1 MLTSYVVPFQKIL
14 PTDRNDFQGY
24 LYQCEVSQDID
35 TERNLLTSY
44 VVPFQKI
51 FATDRN
57 DSHGYVY
64 QWGISQDIEKLNK
77 IGNCIISY
85 LILKLSELVTETGN

>member
-1 MLTSYVVPFQKIL
+1 MVVLCMPELTARSRVV
-14 PTDRNDFQGY
+14 T
-24 LYQCEVSQDID
+24 ID
-35 TERNLLTSY
+35 TKRNLLTSY

-85 LILKLSELVTETGN
+85 LILKAK

>member
-1 MLTSYVVPFQKIL
+1 MIFS
-14 PTDRNDFQGY
+14 TDRNDSQGY
-24 LYQCEVSQDID
+24 VYQWEISQDTD
-35 TERNLLTSY
+35 AKRNLLTSH
-44 VVPFQKI
+44 VVPSQKI

-64 QWGISQDIEKLNK
+64 QWGISQDIEKQNK

-85 LILKLSELVTETGN
+85 LISKLNELVTETGN